1 MIKEI
6 ENLISMDWQ
15 TLVVLAIFCVIA
27 AYFIR
32 DFLASPP
39 MIVFVYPVLLG
50 FSVLAQHAF
59 IYLEMYP
66 PKKLD
71 AWLMW
76 TVISAIIG
84 NFVGLLVVACLG
96 RLREMI
102 GSRRR
107 SPPPPPRHD
116 EISSCSLRCAAA

>member
-6 ENLISMDWQ
+6 ENQISMDWQ

-59 IYLEMYP
+59 ISQLEQSQP
-66 PKKLD
+66 D
-71 AWLMW
+71 S
-76 TVISAIIG
+76 V
-84 NFVGLLVVACLG
+84 
-96 RLREMI
+96 R
-102 GSRRR
+102 
-107 SPPPPPRHD
+107 D
-116 EISSCSLRCAAA
+116 

>member
-1 MIKEI
+1 M
-6 ENLISMDWQ
+6 
-15 TLVVLAIFCVIA
+15 LAIFCVIA

-102 GSRRR
+102 GPAAAARRLH
-107 SPPPPPRHD
+107 PDTTKLAAAP
-116 EISSCSLRCAAA
+116 CAAQRHS

>member
-102 GSRRR
+102 GIRPPQPAASTPTRRN
-107 SPPPPPRHD
+107 
-116 EISSCSLRCAAA
+116 

>member
-1 MIKEI
+1 
-6 ENLISMDWQ
+6 
-15 TLVVLAIFCVIA
+15 
-27 AYFIR
+27 
-32 DFLASPP
+32 

-96 RLREMI
+96 RLRETL
-102 GSRRR
+102 GSRPPQPAASHARR
-107 SPPPPPRHD
+107 D
-116 EISSCSLRCAAA
+116 EISEAAPCAAQRPG

>member
-1 MIKEI
+1 MKLVKEI
-6 ENLISMDWQ
+6 ENLIAMDWQ
-15 TLVVLAIFCVIA
+15 TLVVLAILCLLA

-32 DFLASPP
+32 DFLANPP
-39 MIVFVYPVLLG
+39 MIVFVYPLLLTCC
-50 FSVLAQHAF
+50 VLAQHGF

-84 NFVGLLVVACLG
+84 NFVGLLIVAALG
-96 RLREMI
+96 RLRDVL
-102 GSRRR
+102 SRPSEPVTSAPTRR
-107 SPPPPPRHD
+107 T
-116 EISSCSLRCAAA
+116 

>member
-1 MIKEI
+1 MKFVKEI

-15 TLVVLAIFCVIA
+15 TLVVLAVLCVLA

-32 DFLASPP
+32 EFLANPP
-39 MIVFVYPVLLG
+39 MIVFVYPLLLAL
-50 FSVLAQHAF
+50 SVLAQHGF

-96 RLREMI
+96 RLRDML
-102 GSRRR
+102 GSRPAQPAASTPMRR
-107 SPPPPPRHD
+107 T
-116 EISSCSLRCAAA
+116 

>member
-1 MIKEI
+1 
-6 ENLISMDWQ
+6 
-15 TLVVLAIFCVIA
+15 
-27 AYFIR
+27 
-32 DFLASPP
+32 
-39 MIVFVYPVLLG
+39 
-50 FSVLAQHAF
+50 
-59 IYLEMYP
+59 MYP

-102 GSRRR
+102 GSRPPQPAASTPARR
-107 SPPPPPRHD
+107 N
-116 EISSCSLRCAAA
+116 